1 MGRAYSQDLRDR
13 VIDAVI
19 VEGMSRHG
27 AAHRFGISP
36 ASAIKW
42 VQQFEREGRR
52 TKRSGRGQRP
62 SPVRQHR
69 EWLLDL
75 VKREFSLTLQAM
87 CDRLREVH
95 DVRADPGIL
104 SRFFRAE
111 GISIKKNYSA
121 KRAAAARRC
130 AQARTL
136 EALSGPN

>member
-1 MGRAYSQDLRDR
+1 MPRAYSQDLRDR
-13 VIDAVI
+13 VIDAV
-19 VEGMSRHG
+19 VVDGLSRH
-27 AAHRFGISP
+27 AAAERFGVSP

-42 VQQFEREGRR
+42 VQGFERDGRR
-52 TKRSGRGQRP
+52 TKRTGRGNRP

-69 EWLLDL
+69 EWLLEL
-75 VKREFSLTLQAM
+75 VKAEFSLTLQAM

-121 KRAAAARRC
+121 QRAAAARRR
-130 AQARTL
+130 AQARAL
-136 EALSGPN
+136 AALSGPN